1 MPFEPKDILLAL
13 KHIALSEQ
21 LNGAEKQFAAFLVDS
36 FNRKT
41 GRCDPSEETA
51 AFLLG
56 KSSRTIVRAGNRLAQ
71 LKLFVRRKH
80 AGHNH
85 CNSYLPN
92 WQLFRENED
101 RYKTGRREH
110 ANRFNRQK
118 LSPSEC
124 QPRHLHTDN
133 TVIQTSPSNNI
144 PSTYPI
150 VAAAIDC
157 SSQQIAEA
165 EKRLLINKARTPIGA
180 RDPFSPYLNLRS
192 SRQAADS
199 AAERSW
205 HNALID
211 RFGTGPIY
219 AVIVEEM
226 DAALQDVAT
235 KAELKRRGAGIISIL
250 EEMVRRGIRLT

>member
-85 CNSYLPN
+85 CNSYQPN
-92 WQLFRENED
+92 WPLFRECED
-101 RYKTGRREH
+101 RYKLRRKEH

-124 QPRHLHTDN
+124 QPRHLQTDN

-150 VAAAIDC
+150 VAAATEFANVRRAASEEGGLRSKERDFNGGIV
-157 SSQQIAEA
+157 
-165 EKRLLINKARTPIGA
+165 RPLLPG
-180 RDPFSPYLNLRS
+180 PPS
-192 SRQAADS
+192 SRQAAEI
-199 AAERSW
+199 AAERRW
-205 HNALID
+205 NKELLDHFIATPY
-211 RFGTGPIY
+211 FAT
-219 AVIVEEM
+219 IVEQLDAKLQGAATDAEM
-226 DAALQDVAT
+226 G
-235 KAELKRRGAGIISIL
+235 RRGAGLACIL
-250 EEMVRRGIRLT
+250 RELARRGLEWS